1 MIENELFFQQ
11 LVVECRD
18 IVTESSFAS
27 RWSLVEGYHLLG
39 SRILQDEV
47 KLTQG
52 GTNLR
57 NTLQGIAKLVGKR
70 ERSLYYAV
78 EFVRKFPDLNTLPE
92 GKDTNWFR
100 IVHKYLTTESDRPK
114 QLAKQDLISIIF
126 KIKELLKVEYQK
138 AKQNELN
145 NTLPE
150 YSKLSEF
157 VFYLQDSIQDSIE
170 KMEVNSE

>member
-1 MIENELFFQQ
+1 MQRHCYE
-11 LVVECRD
+11 
-18 IVTESSFAS
+18 TSFTS

-39 SRILQDEV
+39 SRILRDEV

-52 GTNLR
+52 GTELR
-57 NTLQGIAKLVGKR
+57 KRLQDLAKYIGKR

-78 EFVRKFPDLNTLPE
+78 EFVRMFPDLNALPE

-100 IVHKYLTTESDRPK
+100 IVHKYLTTESDKPK
-114 QLAKQDLISIIF
+114 VLTKQDLQSIIY
-126 KIKELLKVEYQK
+126 KIKELLKIEYQK

-150 YSKLSEF
+150 YNKLSDF
-157 VFYLQDSIQDSIE
+157 ILYLQDQVE
-170 KMEVNSE
+170 KIDGAG

>member
-1 MIENELFFQQ
+1 MIENESFFTQ
-11 LVVECRD
+11 LVEDCKD

-52 GTNLR
+52 GTELR
-57 NTLQGIAKLVGKR
+57 KRLQYLAKYISKR

-78 EFVRKFPDLNTLPE
+78 EFVRKFPDLNALPE

-100 IVHKYLTTESDRPK
+100 IVHKYLTTETDKPRV
-114 QLAKQDLISIIF
+114 LTNADLRATIY

-138 AKQNELN
+138 ARQNEIN
-145 NTLPE
+145 NTLTE
-150 YSKLSEF
+150 YPKLSDF
-157 VFYLQDSIQDSIE
+157 IFYLQDNIE
-170 KMEVNSE
+170 KMEVSQ

>member
-1 MIENELFFQQ
+1 MIENESFFTQ
-11 LVVECRD
+11 LVEDCKD

-52 GTNLR
+52 GTELR
-57 NTLQGIAKLVGKR
+57 KRLQYLAKYISKR

-78 EFVRKFPDLNTLPE
+78 EFVRKFPDLNALPE
-92 GKDTNWFR
+92 GKDCNWYR

-114 QLAKQDLISIIF
+114 VLTKQDLGAILF
-126 KIKELLKVEYQK
+126 KVKELLKVEYQK
-138 AKQNELN
+138 ARQNELN

-157 VFYLQDSIQDSIE
+157 IFYLQDSIE
-170 KMEVNSE
+170 KLNG

>member
-1 MIENELFFQQ
+1 MNDEQWFIS
-11 LVVECRD
+11 LVEECKD

-57 NTLQGIAKLVGKR
+57 NTLQGIAKLVGKK

-78 EFVRKFPDLNTLPE
+78 EFVRKFPDLNALPE
-92 GKDTNWFR
+92 GKDCNWYR
-100 IVHKYLTTESDRPK
+100 IVNKYLTTETDSPK
-114 QLAKQDLISIIF
+114 QLTNSDLRSMIY
-126 KIKELLKVEYQK
+126 KINEILKVEYQK
-138 AKQNELN
+138 ARRNELN

-157 VFYLQDSIQDSIE
+157 VFYLQDSIE
-170 KMEVNSE
+170 KLNG

>member
-1 MIENELFFQQ
+1 LIENEPFFQQ
-11 LVVECRD
+11 LVEECKD
-18 IVTESSFAS
+18 IVTESSFTS

-47 KLTQG
+47 KIVQG
-52 GTNLR
+52 GSSLAG
-57 NTLQGIAKLVGKR
+57 TLHDLAKYIGKR

-78 EFVRKFPDLNTLPE
+78 EFVRKFPDLNALPE
-92 GKDTNWFR
+92 GKNVNWYR
-100 IVHKYLTTESDRPK
+100 IVHEHLTTESDRPK
-114 QLAKQDLISIIF
+114 RPTNADLRGIIY
-126 KIKELLKVEYQK
+126 KINELLKVEYQR

-157 VFYLQDSIQDSIE
+157 IFYLQDQVE
-170 KMEVNSE
+170 KIGL